1 MSDSFKLKNKSFVVV
16 VVKCPQRI
24 LRKHKVWFIHSES
37 KKGISYKSF

>member
-1 MSDSFKLKNKSFVVV
+1 MRDSFKLKNKSFVV